1 MESLLTKVMGAGEWK
16 EPPVERFYRKK
27 KHTMHIVFV
36 FANFQNNFHGPGGPN
51 KIFHDSKN

>member
-1 MESLLTKVMGAGEWK
+1 MGAGEWK
-16 EPPVERFYRKK
+16 QPPVERFYRKK
-27 KHTMHIVFV
+27 KNTMHIVFV